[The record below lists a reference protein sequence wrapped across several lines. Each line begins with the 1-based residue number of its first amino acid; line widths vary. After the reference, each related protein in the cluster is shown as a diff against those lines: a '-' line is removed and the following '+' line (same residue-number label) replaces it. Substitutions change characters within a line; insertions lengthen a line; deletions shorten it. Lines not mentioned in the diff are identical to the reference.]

1 MSLYTNEDDI
11 HETSDSP
18 EREISLSTAS
28 VLGIFFA
35 LALVCAIFF
44 GFGYTM
50 GRRSSIPVVAAT
62 TVPSPAAP
70 TANNSPKPSPN
81 GILAALP
88 SSSSSQAMDTRSRT
102 PETSGS
108 VHSTSA
114 KPTAMPVHPTPAPA
128 PPAAQL
134 PTAPATSPT
143 GTFIVQVAAVSHHED
158 ADVLIASLKQRGYD
172 VSLRQVPQDKLLHV
186 QLGPFATRKDAET
199 MRQRL
204 LANGYNAIVK

>member
-1 MSLYTNEDDI
+1 MNSLYTNEDDTN
-11 HETSDSP
+11 ETSDSP

-50 GRRSSIPVVAAT
+50 GRRSGAPVAAA
-62 TVPSPAAP
+62 TVPSSAAP
-70 TANNSPKPSPN
+70 SANNSPKPSPN
-81 GILAALP
+81 GIIAALP
-88 SSSSSQAMDTRSRT
+88 SSSNSGSDTRSRT
-102 PETSGS
+102 PDTSGNA
-108 VHSTSA
+108 HNASA
-114 KPTAMPVHPTPAPA
+114 RLAPVLGHTTPAPA
-128 PPAAQL
+128 PTAAQL
-134 PTAPATSPT
+134 PAAPATSPT

-158 ADVLIASLKQRGYD
+158 ADVLVASLKQRGYD

-186 QLGPFATRKDAET
+186 QLGPFATRKDADL